1 MNQRDTVAS
10 STTSEAQ
17 RLARLALL
25 QVIDTDSEPF
35 FDALAAAA
43 QAIAGT
49 PIALVSL
56 VDEHRQWWKANIGL
70 PGVSETP
77 RELAFCA
84 YAIQDDTVMEV
95 PDAPADPRFCDNAL
109 VTDTPGI
116 RYYAGAPIV
125 LSDGLRMGTVC
136 VIDQRPR
143 QLEPAQLAALQQL
156 AKVAAE
162 GLEQRRVMLE
172 RADINA
178 QLQQRLRES
187 EAFLE
192 RTGRVAGVGGWEVDV
207 STNALTWSDETCR
220 MHDLPPG
227 YQPTLAEA
235 ITFYPPEARAVI
247 TEAVETCVREG
258 TPWDLE
264 LPLISSTGRRL
275 WVHTTGAVEHVDGRM
290 RLVGAVQDVT
300 DRHRAVDAL
309 AASERKFRKMFQYS
323 LGLICT
329 HDMDGRLISV
339 NPAAA
344 RSLGRSVEEMEGRSL
359 FELIR
364 AERHGGLRDYLS
376 RMVLDGQDS
385 GVIELVAGDGSLRHW
400 KYHNVLDVE
409 ADATLVLA
417 HAQDITNQYQQEKQ
431 LLEWSFTD
439 PLTNCFNR
447 RFLDDLDR
455 RDASVRW
462 GCIVVD
468 LDKFKL
474 VNDTYGHQR
483 GDEVLVRM
491 AWFLNDPLRRQDHL
505 VRLGGDE
512 FLVLLHQASEQQLQE
527 LVRTYLAAG
536 DDAPIQFTLGTAL
549 RQEGEAL
556 TAVVNRADHA
566 LYARRR
572 ARRGTG
578 VSELR

>member
-84 YAIQDDTVMEV
+84 YAIQDDAVMEV

-156 AKVAAE
+156 AKVAAQ

-178 QLQQRLRES
+178 RLQQRLRES

-207 STNALTWSDETCR
+207 STKTLTWSDETCR

-235 ITFYPPEARAVI
+235 ITFYPLEARAVI
-247 TEAVETCVREG
+247 TEAVELCVREG

-275 WVHTTGAVEHVDGRM
+275 WVHSTGAVEHVDGRM
-290 RLVGAVQDVT
+290 RLVGAIQDVT

-344 RSLGRSVEEMEGRSL
+344 RSLGRSVEEMEGRTL

-364 AERHGGLRDYLS
+364 AERHGGVRGYLS
-376 RMVLDGQDS
+376 NMVLDGQDS

-527 LVRTYLAAG
+527 LLRTYLAAG
-536 DDAPIQFTLGTAL
+536 NDAPIQFTLGTAL

-556 TAVVNRADHA
+556 TAVVDRADHA

-572 ARRGTG
+572 ARRGTA
-578 VSELR
+578 VNEQR

>member
-1 MNQRDTVAS
+1 MNQCDTAVS
-10 STTSEAQ
+10 STASEAE

-25 QVIDTDSEPF
+25 QVVDTDAEPF

-43 QAIAGT
+43 RAIAGT

-56 VDEHRQWWKANIGL
+56 VDERRQWWKANIGL

-84 YAIQDDTVMEV
+84 YTIQGDVVMEV
-95 PDAPADPRFCDNAL
+95 RDAPADPRFCDNAL
-109 VTDTPGI
+109 VTDAPGI

-125 LSDGLRMGTVC
+125 LPDGLRMGTVC

-143 QLEPAQLAALQQL
+143 ALEPAQLQALQQL
-156 AKVAAE
+156 ARVAAE

-172 RADINA
+172 RQAANE
-178 QLQQRLRES
+178 QLQQRVRES

-207 STNALTWSDETCR
+207 ASGTLTWSDQTCR
-220 MHDLPPG
+220 LHDLPPG
-227 YQPTLAEA
+227 YKPTLNEG
-235 ITFYPPEARAVI
+235 IGFYPLEARAVI
-247 TEAVETCVREG
+247 TEAVDACVRDG

-264 LPLISSTGRRL
+264 LPLISATGRRL
-275 WVHTTGAVEHVDGRM
+275 WVHSTGSVEHVDGRT
-290 RLVGAVQDVT
+290 RLIGAVQDVT

-309 AASERKFRKMFQYS
+309 AASERKFRNMFQYS

-329 HDMDGRLISV
+329 HDMDGRLISI

-344 RSLGRSVEEMEGRSL
+344 RSLGRQVEGMEGRAL
-359 FELIR
+359 QEFVR
-364 AERHGGLRDYLS
+364 PERHAALQGYLS
-376 RMVLDGQDS
+376 RMVLDGQDA
-385 GVIELVAGDGSLRHW
+385 GVIELVASDGSLRHW
-400 KYHNVLDVE
+400 QYRNVLDIDSE
-409 ADATLVLA
+409 ATIVLA

-439 PLTNCFNR
+439 PLTNCYNR
-447 RFLDDLDR
+447 RFLDELDK
-455 RDASVRW
+455 RDPSVRW

-474 VNDTYGHQR
+474 VNDTHGHQR
-483 GDEVLVRM
+483 GDEVLVQM
-491 AWFLNDPLRRQDHL
+491 AWFLNQPLRTQDRL

-512 FLVLLHQASEQQLQE
+512 FLVLLHQPTQPQLDALARDYVAASAE
-527 LVRTYLAAG
+527 
-536 DDAPIQFTLGTAL
+536 APIQFTLGTAL
-549 RQEGEAL
+549 RHDGEAL
-556 TAVVNRADHA
+556 AAVVDRADRS
-566 LYARRR
+566 LYSLRR
-572 ARRGTG
+572 ARRGSG
-578 VSELR
+578 LNDQR

>member
-1 MNQRDTVAS
+1 MNPRDAAPFGEV
-10 STTSEAQ
+10 E
-17 RLARLALL
+17 RLARLASL
-25 QVIDTDSEPF
+25 QVVDTAAEPF
-35 FDALAAAA
+35 FDALVSAA

-56 VDEHRQWWKANIGL
+56 VDAHRQWWKASIGL

-84 YAIQDDTVMEV
+84 YAIQSDAVMEV
-95 PDAPADPRFCDNAL
+95 RDAPADPRFDDNVL
-109 VTDTPGI
+109 VTGAPGI

-143 QLEPAQLAALQQL
+143 ALEPAQLAALEQL
-156 AKVAAE
+156 ARVAAE
-162 GLEQRRVMLE
+162 GLEQRRAMLE
-172 RADINA
+172 RQAANDE
-178 QLQQRLRES
+178 LQQRLRES

-207 STNALTWSDETCR
+207 ASNTLTWSDQTCR
-220 MHDLPPG
+220 LHDLPPG
-227 YQPTLAEA
+227 YRPSLTEA
-235 ITFYPPEARAVI
+235 IGFYPLQARAVI
-247 TEAVETCVREG
+247 TDAVETCLRDG

-264 LPLISSTGRRL
+264 LPLISARGRHL
-275 WVHTTGAVEHVDGRM
+275 WVHSTGSVEHVQGRM
-290 RLVGAVQDVT
+290 RLIGAVQDVT
-300 DRHRAVDAL
+300 DRHCAVDAL
-309 AASERKFRKMFQYS
+309 AASERKFRKLFQYS

-329 HDMDGRLISV
+329 HDMEGRLISV

-344 RSLGRSVEEMEGRSL
+344 RSLDRSVEQMEGCRL
-359 FELIR
+359 EDLVR
-364 AERHGGLRDYLS
+364 PERHAALRGYLS

-400 KYHNVLDVE
+400 QYHNVLDVE
-409 ADATLVLA
+409 ADATVVLA
-417 HAQDITNQYQQEKQ
+417 HAQDVTNQYKQEKQ

-439 PLTNCFNR
+439 PLTNCYNR
-447 RFLDDLDR
+447 RYLDELDK
-455 RDASVRW
+455 RDPGGCW

-483 GDEVLVRM
+483 GDEVLVQM
-491 AWFLNDPLRRQDHL
+491 AWFLNQPLRTQDRL

-512 FLVLLHQASEQQLQE
+512 FLVLLHQPIQAQLDR
-527 LVRTYLAAG
+527 LARDYLAAAAE
-536 DDAPIQFTLGTAL
+536 APIQFTLGTAL
-549 RQEGEAL
+549 RQAGEVLA
-556 TAVVNRADHA
+556 AVVDRADRS

-578 VSELR
+578 TADQR